1 MIILGIDPSLTSL
14 GWGIIEAKNS
24 IRYLDSGTINTKPTE
39 AIHKRL
45 AIINSTIN
53 KKIIEYQPNIIGM
66 EETFINKNSASSL
79 KLGYA
84 RGAVMAL
91 IGGYD
96 IIFQEFT
103 PNVIKKSLTG
113 YGHADKNQIL
123 QMIKLLMSSSSG
135 ITNFDEADALAVAYC
150 CWVHSTKNIQSY
162 DNR

>member
-14 GWGIIEAKNS
+14 GWGIIKTNNS
-24 IRYLDSGTINTKPTE
+24 IKYLASGTINTKPTE

-45 AIINSTIN
+45 ALINSVLT
-53 KKIIEYQPNIIGM
+53 KKIIEYQPNIVGM

-84 RGAVMAL
+84 RGAVMSL

-113 YGHADKNQIL
+113 YGHADKNQML
-123 QMIKLLMSSSSG
+123 QMIKLLLPAASKVN
-135 ITNFDEADALAVAYC
+135 NFDEADALAVAYC
-150 CWVHSTKNIQSY
+150 CWVHSSKNT
-162 DNR
+162 